1 MTEENRYHHSTEK
14 LAAALM
20 NLYYQRRQNDV
31 SVTQLTREPE
41 RQKAVVLSPR
51 SKSVTFGNYINLA
64 QMLISIILIV
74 VVLLQTRGTDVG
86 AAFGGG
92 GGGGSTFRTRRG
104 LEKTLFQLTIV
115 LAVIFVGISALSVHY
130 GR

>member
-1 MTEENRYHHSTEK
+1 
-14 LAAALM
+14 
-20 NLYYQRRQNDV
+20 
-31 SVTQLTREPE
+31 
-41 RQKAVVLSPR
+41 
-51 SKSVTFGNYINLA
+51 VTFGNYINLA

-74 VVLLQTRGTDVG
+74 VLLLQTRGTDMG

-92 GGGGSTFRTRRG
+92 SSGSTFRTRRG

-115 LAVIFVGISALSVHY
+115 LAVIFVAISALSVQY

>member
-1 MTEENRYHHSTEK
+1 MQFEDY
-14 LAAALM
+14 L
-20 NLYYQRRQNDV
+20 
-31 SVTQLTREPE
+31 
-41 RQKAVVLSPR
+41 
-51 SKSVTFGNYINLA
+51 NLA
-64 QMLISIILIV
+64 QMLISIMLIV

-92 GGGGSTFRTRRG
+92 SSASTFRTRRG

-115 LAVIFVGISALSVHY
+115 LAVVFVCISAVSVHY